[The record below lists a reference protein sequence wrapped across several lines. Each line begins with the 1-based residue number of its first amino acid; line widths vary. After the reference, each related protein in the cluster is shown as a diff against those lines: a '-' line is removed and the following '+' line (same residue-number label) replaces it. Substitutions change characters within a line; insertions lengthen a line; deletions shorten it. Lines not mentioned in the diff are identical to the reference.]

1 MSETHDKIME
11 SLYLLSSSKEDISS
25 AISEKDVP
33 VPNLFIDYGD
43 AIRAIEV
50 GTDEYLSSYIDRSI
64 RSIELSVGLSIIR
77 EKAFYNCDNLTAIT
91 ILSSVKEI
99 GQDAFSGC
107 TRLGAIHFAN
117 SWTGSSN
124 YLGLPYDCEINSIA
138 PIPQFSAETDA
149 AISSKVHYS
158 EDNFRNRWVW
168 YTKNREGDPINLYR
182 TNTNGKI
189 YSDTHD
195 PYATIVPGKA
205 IVPDIIEGRKVEY
218 LGNYYFFPNEYS
230 ISMTRA
236 LSGGEVSISQHIYK
250 FGEYTFNNTPIT
262 GLKFLLTEPA
272 ESAKDRE
279 VTFGQ
284 SFANTLGWTLGSFA
298 NETFDFPVG
307 KVYTIPP
314 YMFAQEKSF
323 SKINIPDTVTLIGN
337 GAFSGA
343 EGLKEIHIPDSVI
356 SCYRSIF
363 TSYCSRLSSAYIGKN
378 VRYIDNNYRP
388 PFFSS
393 LSALEDITYACKLS
407 SFHAYS
413 SGGESYKL
421 LGGLSSLKTLN
432 LYDSYSNL
440 ANLSYSANATTMNL
454 PGNAIFNF
462 YDAAERYS
470 DVKARTVNILS
481 VFPED
486 IYS

>member
-1 MSETHDKIME
+1 MSTLEQIQTEIDI
-11 SLYLLSSSKEDISS
+11 LSTAKADIS
-25 AISEKDVP
+25 AALVEKNVP
-33 VPNLFIDYGD
+33 VPNLFIDYGN

-50 GTDEYLSSYIDRSI
+50 GVDEYLSSYVDKSIDKI
-64 RSIELSVGLSIIR
+64 GLSVGLSSIR
-77 EKAFYNCDNLTAIT
+77 EKAFYNCNNLTSIT
-91 ILSSVKEI
+91 ILSSVKEM
-99 GQDAFSGC
+99 GQDAFAGC
-107 TRLGAIHFAN
+107 NRLIEITFAN
-117 SWTGSSN
+117 NWTGSSN
-124 YLGLPYDCEINSIA
+124 YLGLPYDCNIQSTG
-138 PIPQFSAETDA
+138 PITQFSAETDYH
-149 AISSKVHYS
+149 ISSNVHYS
-158 EDNFRNRWVW
+158 YDNFGNRWVW

-182 TNTNGKI
+182 TITNGKV
-189 YSDTHD
+189 YSDTRD

-272 ESAKDRE
+272 DSAEERV

-284 SFANTLGWTLGSFA
+284 SFANTLGWTLDSFA
-298 NETFDFPVG
+298 NETFEFPVG
-307 KVYTIPP
+307 KVSTIPS
-314 YMFAQEKSF
+314 YMFMQEKSF
-323 SKINIPDTVTLIGN
+323 SKINIPNTVTFIGN

-363 TSYCSRLSSAYIGKN
+363 NSYCNRLSSVYIGKN
-378 VRYIDNNYRP
+378 VRYIDNIYRP
-388 PFFSS
+388 PFFSG

-470 DVKARTVNILS
+470 DVKTRTVNILS
-481 VFPED
+481 VFPNS
-486 IYS
+486 IV

>member
-1 MSETHDKIME
+1 MSTLEQIETEINI
-11 SLYLLSSSKEDISS
+11 LSTAKADIS
-25 AISEKDVP
+25 AALVEKNVP

-64 RSIELSVGLSIIR
+64 RSIELSVSLSTIR
-77 EKAFYNCDNLTAIT
+77 EKAFYNCNNLTAIT
-91 ILSSVKEI
+91 ILSSVREI
-99 GQDAFSGC
+99 GQDAFYGC
-107 TRLGAIHFAN
+107 NRLGTIHFAN

-124 YLGLPYDCEINSIA
+124 YIGLPYDCEIHSIA

-149 AISSKVHYS
+149 TISSRVHYS
-158 EDNFRNRWVW
+158 NDNFGNRWVW

-189 YSDTHD
+189 YSDTRD

-205 IVPDIIEGRKVEY
+205 IIPDIIEGRKVEY

-230 ISMTRA
+230 ISMTKA

-262 GLKFLLTEPA
+262 RLKFLLTEPA
-272 ESAKDRE
+272 ESAEDRTI
-279 VTFGQ
+279 TFGQ
-284 SFANTLGWTLGSFA
+284 SFANTLGWTLDSFA

-314 YMFAQEKSF
+314 YMFMQEKSF
-323 SKINIPDTVTLIGN
+323 SKINIPNTVTFIGN

-343 EGLKEIHIPDSVI
+343 EGLKELHIPDSVI

-363 TSYCSRLSSAYIGKN
+363 NSNCSRLSSVYIGKN
-378 VRYIDNNYRP
+378 VRYINNNYRP
-388 PFFSS
+388 PFFAS
-393 LSALEDITYACKLS
+393 LTALEDITYACKLS

-421 LGGLSSLKTLN
+421 LGALSSLKALN

-462 YDAAERYS
+462 YDAAESYS
-470 DVKARTVNILS
+470 DVKNRITNILS
-481 VFPED
+481 VFPNN
-486 IYS
+486 IVQ